1 MIRLGTLL
9 WLALVALAG
18 FGLFE
23 LKYRVQAQERE
34 LARLDRQI
42 RNDRDEMRDAVRK
55 AEVKV
60 DVAGQEVTLVSAN
73 YRLPITVAGVQIVR
87 FDALP
92 ARQTPVVEEF
102 GTVNPDSSIVTL
114 LSQLGALSP
123 AAPKLKP

>member
-23 LKYRVQAQERE
+23 LKYRVQVQERE

-42 RNDRDEMRDAVRK
+42 RNDRDEIQVLR
-55 AEVKV
+55 AEWAHLN
-60 DVAGQEVTLVSAN
+60 DPL
-73 YRLPITVAGVQIVR
+73 RLSELARRYLDLAPVAGVQIVR